1 MSDRYLVGDIG
12 ATNARFALGSATGVG
27 TTTTLATGEFGSA
40 TELIDAACHRLG
52 IERFDEV
59 CLAIAGR
66 VSGGVAEITNGS
78 LHFAEAEIAKH
89 LDCDV
94 RIVNDFFALAHA
106 VPIAT
111 ALAEIGGR
119 PSADGVKA
127 LLGPGSGLGMS
138 VLVPQDHG
146 WLVVPSEGGHAD
158 LAPGSPLEREIL
170 GVLQQ
175 QHGHVCWETVLS
187 GPGLVNL
194 YQAVATVW
202 GGSWDGSD
210 EPLTAEQ
217 ITGRGVTV
225 EDPVCHQTLEIFFG
239 LLGSA
244 AGNLAVTVC
253 ATGGVYIGGGI
264 VPGLSEFAKQSALR
278 RRFEE
283 RGALTEMVRSIPLYV
298 ILDEAPGLLGALQY
312 LMHGR

>member
-1 MSDRYLVGDIG
+1 MSDRYLVADIG
-12 ATNARFALGSATGVG
+12 ATNARFAWGSATGIG
-27 TTTTLATGEFGSA
+27 TTTMLATSEFGSA
-40 TELIDAACHRLG
+40 TELIDAARHRLG
-52 IERFDEV
+52 IEQFDEA

-66 VSGGVAEITNGS
+66 VSGGLAEITNGS
-78 LHFAEAEIAKH
+78 LHFVQSEIAKQ

-106 VPIAT
+106 IPIVT
-111 ALAEIGGR
+111 ALVEIGGQ

-187 GPGLVNL
+187 GPG
-194 YQAVATVW
+194 
-202 GGSWDGSD
+202 
-210 EPLTAEQ
+210 
-217 ITGRGVTV
+217 R
-225 EDPVCHQTLEIFFG
+225 
-239 LLGSA
+239 
-244 AGNLAVTVC
+244 
-253 ATGGVYIGGGI
+253 
-264 VPGLSEFAKQSALR
+264 
-278 RRFEE
+278 
-283 RGALTEMVRSIPLYV
+283 
-298 ILDEAPGLLGALQY
+298 
-312 LMHGR
+312 